1 MLWKIWYRQVRKHRR
16 QRVTH
21 RLPDI
26 WLQLVPPILWHC
38 GPSVWSTRR
47 QKHQLWRFHTS
58 LCNAEDPHW
67 QIQGQGLAATRGHQ
81 YQLRRFPGNGFGQ
94 HDSERQVILRT
105 FWAKKEIDQIDQI
118 LPQTDKKKHG
128 PVLIL
133 ISNLWPLVNQV
144 DHPHG
149 SLGFNGRMF

>member
-1 MLWKIWYRQVRKHRR
+1 MRFTLTCCVWI
-16 QRVTH
+16 
-21 RLPDI
+21 
-26 WLQLVPPILWHC
+26 
-38 GPSVWSTRR
+38 SV
-47 QKHQLWRFHTS
+47 
-58 LCNAEDPHW
+58 
-67 QIQGQGLAATRGHQ
+67 
-81 YQLRRFPGNGFGQ
+81 PGNGFGQ
-94 HDSERQVILRT
+94 HDSECQVILRT